1 MKVQFAT
8 YSVDSATASNNVYDS
23 VKIEDE
29 YHQTWHYVYY
39 SYSHAD
45 GKAIGALSA
54 DMSTWSI
61 EEFAVKH
68 NDKGDMNGLKFFLGT
83 SDAAQFPSING
94 YFYAPKLYTN

>member
-8 YSVDSATASNNVYDS
+8 YDLMAASNNVYES

-45 GKAIGALSA
+45 GKAVGALSA
-54 DMSTWSI
+54 DMSSW
-61 EEFAVKH
+61 
-68 NDKGDMNGLKFFLGT
+68 
-83 SDAAQFPSING
+83 
-94 YFYAPKLYTN
+94 